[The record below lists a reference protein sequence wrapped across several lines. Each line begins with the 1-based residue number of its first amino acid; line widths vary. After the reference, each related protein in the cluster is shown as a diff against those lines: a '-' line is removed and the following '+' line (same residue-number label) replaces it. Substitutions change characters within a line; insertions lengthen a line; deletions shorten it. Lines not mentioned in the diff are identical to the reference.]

1 MERSILVATPPATP
15 LLVFDGDCNFCTL
28 WVRRWQQM
36 TGASVDYLPAQDP
49 HIAAQFPEIP
59 SRQFD
64 TAVVLIETDGLVYS
78 GAEAIFRT
86 WAHNPKRQWPLRGYE
101 KSPPLARLTELA
113 YRLVSENRPLFSRLT
128 HWFCKHKS

>member
-1 MERSILVATPPATP
+1 MQSGIRVATPPARP

-36 TGASVDYLPAQDP
+36 TGDCVDYLPAQDP
-49 HIAAQFPEIP
+49 RIAAQFPEIP
-59 SRQFD
+59 SHQFD

-78 GAEAIFRT
+78 GAEAVFRT
-86 WAHNPKRQWPLRGYE
+86 WAHNPNRQWPLRGYE
-101 KSPPLARLTELA
+101 KMPALANLAEWA